1 MTNPNE
7 LDNKSRGIFSQRI
20 RNTRRMLRTADQ
32 LVNSY
37 IAADPD
43 AALVQ
48 TRQAANQLREAEAI
62 LERHIAAAGGR
73 QGSDSN
79 DD

>member
-1 MTNPNE
+1 MQEPNE

-20 RNTRRMLRTADQ
+20 RNARRMLGTADR

-43 AALVQ
+43 AALIQ

-62 LERHIAAAGGR
+62 LERHITAAGA
-73 QGSDSN
+73 QEGSDFN